1 MHILNGFNAEMCL
14 CMTATLI
21 TAPHTDKYAI
31 ATIKSYPIMGK
42 IFFYLIN
49 KKPSKSFNNSAFSS
63 TF

>member
-1 MHILNGFNAEMCL
+1 MCL

-31 ATIKSYPIMGK
+31 ATIKSYPIMVK

-49 KKPSKSFNNSAFSS
+49 KTIKKF
-63 TF
+63 